1 MDIRHTSSPP
11 ADPRSPA
18 RRSARYERR
27 RADILDIAVG
37 LINDKGV
44 GAMTLQ
50 DVSRSLELT
59 TTSVTYYYRYKEEL
73 VAAVFEDTLDRLGE
87 MARSAASAE
96 TPRERVRSYV
106 GLFFAQFE
114 KALRGEDRPLAVL
127 SELRTLDDGLRQ
139 QLIARYQDVFRAVR
153 RLFGSDETSER
164 KRLLSAR
171 AQLLNEALFWAAIWL
186 RRYPIR
192 DFSNVKRR
200 LLDLLENGLDRSGDG
215 WTLDI
220 VDPDAGMPDDA
231 KRDFLRVA
239 SRLINDIGYKGASVD
254 RIVRELN
261 ITKGSFYHH
270 LEAKDDLIL
279 ACYQYDWRRL
289 TRLQDAIDV
298 MGEPV
303 ISRLGCALASTLTL
317 QFDGS
322 HPMLRTNALHAMPAT
337 VRQEPLRR
345 FDRLAFWMSGL
356 LVDGMTEGSIRVVDP
371 MIAANVIISTINSA
385 YDLRGWAAKQ
395 SRPLA
400 VKTYADLL
408 ATGLFST
415 L

>member
-1 MDIRHTSSPP
+1 MDIRPTSSSPV
-11 ADPRSPA
+11 DPRDPG

-27 RADILDIAVG
+27 RAAILDIAVG

-50 DVSRSLELT
+50 DVSQALDLT
-59 TTSVTYYYRYKEEL
+59 TTSVTYYYRYKEQL
-73 VAAVFEDTLDRLGE
+73 VAAVFEDTLHRLGE
-87 MARSAASAE
+87 MVRASAAAA
-96 TPRERVRSYV
+96 TPRERVRRYV
-106 GLFFAQFE
+106 QLFFEQFE

-127 SELRTLDDGLRQ
+127 SELRTLDEGLRR
-139 QLIARYQDVFRAVR
+139 QLIAAYQDVFRDVR
-153 RLFGSDETSER
+153 RLFGDDDTPER

-186 RRYPIR
+186 RRYPMR
-192 DFSNVKRR
+192 DFPNVRRR
-200 LLDLLENGLDRSGDG
+200 LLNLLENGLAIPGSG
-215 WTLDI
+215 WNLAV
-220 VDPDAGMPDDA
+220 VDPDAGVPENA

-254 RIVRELN
+254 RIVRELK

-279 ACYQYDWRRL
+279 ACYHYDWHRL
-289 TRLQDAIDV
+289 ARLQDAIDAS
-298 MGEPV
+298 GRPV
-303 ISRLGCALASTLTL
+303 ASRLGSALASTLTL

-322 HPMLRTNALHAMPAT
+322 HPMLRTNALNAMPTT
-337 VRQEPLRR
+337 VRQEPLKR
-345 FDRLAFWMSGL
+345 FDRLALWLSGL
-356 LVDGMTEGSIRVVDP
+356 LVDGMTEGSIRIVDP

-395 SRPLA
+395 SRLQA
-400 VKTYADLL
+400 IETYAGLL
-408 ATGLFST
+408 TNGLFGPA
-415 L
+415 